1 MLTSFKMMGYFHRL
15 LNRFYK
21 STHAFLSNS
30 YLYIYIILVSLL
42 GLIK

>member
-1 MLTSFKMMGYFHRL
+1 MLTSFKKIRYLHGL

-21 STHAFLSNS
+21 SMHVFLPNS